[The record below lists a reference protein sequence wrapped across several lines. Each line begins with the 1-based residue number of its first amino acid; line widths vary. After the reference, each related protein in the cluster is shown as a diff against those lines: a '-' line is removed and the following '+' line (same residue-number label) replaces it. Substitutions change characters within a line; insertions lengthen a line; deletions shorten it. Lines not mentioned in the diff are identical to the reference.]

1 MTNAEGHHVHLHKWL
16 SSDRVVFVVVS
27 VTIIAVLVEAGII
40 RTTGFVGA
48 RDLSLEITIFVGLG
62 ILCMSSQLIILSFVR
77 NKVEKSFLS
86 HTHVYIG
93 FINKA
98 IIIVQLGIIALLVVV
113 LLEVSLIHSYHK
125 ILITAVIM
133 SSFLTASVLT
143 ALLSWRFIVWIKSN
157 KNRLILVY
165 LLATLFISASSIA
178 GVVYF
183 QDQLFYQPDI
193 IYPKAYGDFLTH
205 VEIGNSS
212 FVYVYTLSS
221 AIAFVLLW
229 TGTVFLLQSYR
240 KKIGKWKYW
249 ILTIFSKPIP
259 TGSTEFFTLLC
270 VR

>member
-1 MTNAEGHHVHLHKWL
+1 MTNAEGHHIHIHRWL

-40 RTTGFVGA
+40 RTTGFVGT
-48 RDLSLEITIFVGLG
+48 RDLSLEIAIFVGLG
-62 ILCMSSQLIILSFVR
+62 ILCTSSQLIILNFVR

-86 HTHVYIG
+86 HTHTYIG

-98 IIIVQLGIIALLVVV
+98 IIIVQVGIIALLIVV
-113 LLEVSLIHSYHK
+113 LLEVSLAHSYHK

-165 LLATLFISASSIA
+165 LLATLFISASAIA

-193 IYPKAYGDFLTH
+193 IYPKSYGDFLTH

-212 FVYVYTLSS
+212 FVYVYTISS

-229 TGTVFLLQSYR
+229 TGTVFVTKLQ
-240 KKIGKWKYW
+240 KKN
-249 ILTIFSKPIP
+249 
-259 TGSTEFFTLLC
+259 
-270 VR
+270 R